1 MSGPTARRAHR
12 APHTS
17 QLRPWQV
24 HLRGSHYRT
33 DIAAAAAEG
42 RVLVPGTA

>member
-1 MSGPTARRAHR
+1 V
-12 APHTS
+12 
-17 QLRPWQV
+17 Q
-24 HLRGSHYRT
+24 LRGSHYRT